1 LGFAIPPGTLTQRA
15 TTKGLKA
22 KGIVYGRGGTLTQ
35 REGRETGR
43 SKVKKQ
49 KKSFFPFVLSSLIR
63 IFVHEMRKLL
73 ILLTS
78 SLLLAMIACTPEK
91 RVTTAESAEW
101 EAHLRLD
108 SAIEYIDHQRYEQ
121 AMIQLKTA
129 EKLFPIMKNDSLC
142 YRVCLYIG
150 WLNEQA
156 GAHEMALDYEQKTKE
171 YAEATRNQ
179 HYIVNAIIHQ
189 ITTLNNMG
197 RTEEG
202 NRLNEQTINRYDS
215 LEQNQQ
221 STLLCNRAYYFMLDD
236 SLQQAEKTAYKA
248 AMLAEDSASMGN
260 ALSVLSRIM
269 LHKGDEHQAQIL
281 MSMIP
286 RTENLTLRYNR
297 LMTESEL
304 QESRGDYKAALETQ
318 KLLRQMSDSIAQQ
331 RAALDIT
338 RLQDQFDY
346 QWHAWRD
353 VQRNFKLSLLIIF
366 MLLFMGSIIY
376 IYFRRQQVHHREFQ
390 QRISDVR
397 ADMNQLL
404 AMRNTHIEDLKMALS
419 DRMEEIEQMKKK
431 LTGAFAEDE
440 MYLQIKNVKLGLDVL
455 DAIINKQNI
464 SQYGRN
470 EQQAV
475 VSALWMTNSQ
485 LAAILDNPDIQLTP
499 KETFFCI
506 MEHYNIIDDE
516 KIDLFCCT
524 EQALRST
531 KSRLNKK
538 MNLKLLHYNHRN

>member
-1 LGFAIPPGTLTQRA
+1 
-15 TTKGLKA
+15 
-22 KGIVYGRGGTLTQ
+22 
-35 REGRETGR
+35 
-43 SKVKKQ
+43 
-49 KKSFFPFVLSSLIR
+49 
-63 IFVHEMRKLL
+63 
-73 ILLTS
+73 
-78 SLLLAMIACTPEK
+78 
-91 RVTTAESAEW
+91 
-101 EAHLRLD
+101 
-108 SAIEYIDHQRYEQ
+108 
-121 AMIQLKTA
+121 MIQLKTA

-171 YAEATRNQ
+171 YAEATQNQ

-304 QESRGDYKAALETQ
+304 QESQGDYKAALETQ

-390 QRISDVR
+390 QRISNVR

>member
-1 LGFAIPPGTLTQRA
+1 
-15 TTKGLKA
+15 
-22 KGIVYGRGGTLTQ
+22 
-35 REGRETGR
+35 
-43 SKVKKQ
+43 
-49 KKSFFPFVLSSLIR
+49 
-63 IFVHEMRKLL
+63 
-73 ILLTS
+73 
-78 SLLLAMIACTPEK
+78 
-91 RVTTAESAEW
+91 
-101 EAHLRLD
+101 
-108 SAIEYIDHQRYEQ
+108 
-121 AMIQLKTA
+121 
-129 EKLFPIMKNDSLC
+129 
-142 YRVCLYIG
+142 
-150 WLNEQA
+150 
-156 GAHEMALDYEQKTKE
+156 MALDYEQKTKE
-171 YAEATRNQ
+171 YAEATQNQ

>member
-1 LGFAIPPGTLTQRA
+1 
-15 TTKGLKA
+15 
-22 KGIVYGRGGTLTQ
+22 
-35 REGRETGR
+35 
-43 SKVKKQ
+43 
-49 KKSFFPFVLSSLIR
+49 
-63 IFVHEMRKLL
+63 
-73 ILLTS
+73 
-78 SLLLAMIACTPEK
+78 
-91 RVTTAESAEW
+91 
-101 EAHLRLD
+101 
-108 SAIEYIDHQRYEQ
+108 
-121 AMIQLKTA
+121 MIQLKTA

-171 YAEATRNQ
+171 YAEATQNQ

>member
-1 LGFAIPPGTLTQRA
+1 
-15 TTKGLKA
+15 
-22 KGIVYGRGGTLTQ
+22 
-35 REGRETGR
+35 
-43 SKVKKQ
+43 
-49 KKSFFPFVLSSLIR
+49 
-63 IFVHEMRKLL
+63 
-73 ILLTS
+73 
-78 SLLLAMIACTPEK
+78 
-91 RVTTAESAEW
+91 
-101 EAHLRLD
+101 
-108 SAIEYIDHQRYEQ
+108 
-121 AMIQLKTA
+121 MIQLKTA

-538 MNLKLLHYNHRN
+538 MNLKHLHYNHRN

>member
-1 LGFAIPPGTLTQRA
+1 
-15 TTKGLKA
+15 
-22 KGIVYGRGGTLTQ
+22 
-35 REGRETGR
+35 
-43 SKVKKQ
+43 
-49 KKSFFPFVLSSLIR
+49 
-63 IFVHEMRKLL
+63 
-73 ILLTS
+73 
-78 SLLLAMIACTPEK
+78 
-91 RVTTAESAEW
+91 
-101 EAHLRLD
+101 
-108 SAIEYIDHQRYEQ
+108 
-121 AMIQLKTA
+121 MIQLKTA

-390 QRISDVR
+390 KRISDVR

-419 DRMEEIEQMKKK
+419 DRMEEVEQMKKK

-470 EQQAV
+470 EQLAV

>member
-1 LGFAIPPGTLTQRA
+1 
-15 TTKGLKA
+15 
-22 KGIVYGRGGTLTQ
+22 
-35 REGRETGR
+35 
-43 SKVKKQ
+43 
-49 KKSFFPFVLSSLIR
+49 
-63 IFVHEMRKLL
+63 
-73 ILLTS
+73 
-78 SLLLAMIACTPEK
+78 
-91 RVTTAESAEW
+91 
-101 EAHLRLD
+101 
-108 SAIEYIDHQRYEQ
+108 
-121 AMIQLKTA
+121 MIQLKTA

-419 DRMEEIEQMKKK
+419 DRMEEVEQMKKK

-538 MNLKLLHYNHRN
+538 MDLKLLHYNHRN

>member
-1 LGFAIPPGTLTQRA
+1 
-15 TTKGLKA
+15 
-22 KGIVYGRGGTLTQ
+22 
-35 REGRETGR
+35 
-43 SKVKKQ
+43 
-49 KKSFFPFVLSSLIR
+49 
-63 IFVHEMRKLL
+63 
-73 ILLTS
+73 
-78 SLLLAMIACTPEK
+78 
-91 RVTTAESAEW
+91 
-101 EAHLRLD
+101 
-108 SAIEYIDHQRYEQ
+108 
-121 AMIQLKTA
+121 MIQLKTA

-171 YAEATRNQ
+171 YAEATQNQ

-419 DRMEEIEQMKKK
+419 DRMEEVEQMKKK

-470 EQQAV
+470 EQLAV

>member
-1 LGFAIPPGTLTQRA
+1 
-15 TTKGLKA
+15 
-22 KGIVYGRGGTLTQ
+22 
-35 REGRETGR
+35 
-43 SKVKKQ
+43 
-49 KKSFFPFVLSSLIR
+49 
-63 IFVHEMRKLL
+63 
-73 ILLTS
+73 
-78 SLLLAMIACTPEK
+78 
-91 RVTTAESAEW
+91 
-101 EAHLRLD
+101 
-108 SAIEYIDHQRYEQ
+108 
-121 AMIQLKTA
+121 MIQLKTA

-390 QRISDVR
+390 QRISNVR

>member
-1 LGFAIPPGTLTQRA
+1 
-15 TTKGLKA
+15 
-22 KGIVYGRGGTLTQ
+22 
-35 REGRETGR
+35 
-43 SKVKKQ
+43 
-49 KKSFFPFVLSSLIR
+49 
-63 IFVHEMRKLL
+63 
-73 ILLTS
+73 
-78 SLLLAMIACTPEK
+78 
-91 RVTTAESAEW
+91 
-101 EAHLRLD
+101 
-108 SAIEYIDHQRYEQ
+108 
-121 AMIQLKTA
+121 MIQLKTA

-171 YAEATRNQ
+171 YAEATQNQ

-538 MNLKLLHYNHRN
+538 MNLKLLHSNHRN

>member
-1 LGFAIPPGTLTQRA
+1 
-15 TTKGLKA
+15 
-22 KGIVYGRGGTLTQ
+22 
-35 REGRETGR
+35 
-43 SKVKKQ
+43 
-49 KKSFFPFVLSSLIR
+49 
-63 IFVHEMRKLL
+63 
-73 ILLTS
+73 
-78 SLLLAMIACTPEK
+78 
-91 RVTTAESAEW
+91 
-101 EAHLRLD
+101 
-108 SAIEYIDHQRYEQ
+108 
-121 AMIQLKTA
+121 MIQLKTA

-156 GAHEMALDYEQKTKE
+156 GAHEIALDYEQKTKE

>member
-1 LGFAIPPGTLTQRA
+1 
-15 TTKGLKA
+15 
-22 KGIVYGRGGTLTQ
+22 
-35 REGRETGR
+35 
-43 SKVKKQ
+43 
-49 KKSFFPFVLSSLIR
+49 
-63 IFVHEMRKLL
+63 
-73 ILLTS
+73 
-78 SLLLAMIACTPEK
+78 
-91 RVTTAESAEW
+91 
-101 EAHLRLD
+101 
-108 SAIEYIDHQRYEQ
+108 
-121 AMIQLKTA
+121 MIQLKTA

-171 YAEATRNQ
+171 YAEATQNQ

-390 QRISDVR
+390 QRISNVR

>member
-1 LGFAIPPGTLTQRA
+1 
-15 TTKGLKA
+15 
-22 KGIVYGRGGTLTQ
+22 
-35 REGRETGR
+35 
-43 SKVKKQ
+43 
-49 KKSFFPFVLSSLIR
+49 
-63 IFVHEMRKLL
+63 
-73 ILLTS
+73 
-78 SLLLAMIACTPEK
+78 
-91 RVTTAESAEW
+91 
-101 EAHLRLD
+101 
-108 SAIEYIDHQRYEQ
+108 
-121 AMIQLKTA
+121 MIQLKTA

-171 YAEATRNQ
+171 YAEATQNQ

-366 MLLFMGSIIY
+366 MLLSMGSIIY

>member
-1 LGFAIPPGTLTQRA
+1 
-15 TTKGLKA
+15 
-22 KGIVYGRGGTLTQ
+22 
-35 REGRETGR
+35 
-43 SKVKKQ
+43 
-49 KKSFFPFVLSSLIR
+49 
-63 IFVHEMRKLL
+63 
-73 ILLTS
+73 
-78 SLLLAMIACTPEK
+78 
-91 RVTTAESAEW
+91 
-101 EAHLRLD
+101 
-108 SAIEYIDHQRYEQ
+108 
-121 AMIQLKTA
+121 MIQLKTA

>member
-1 LGFAIPPGTLTQRA
+1 
-15 TTKGLKA
+15 
-22 KGIVYGRGGTLTQ
+22 
-35 REGRETGR
+35 
-43 SKVKKQ
+43 
-49 KKSFFPFVLSSLIR
+49 
-63 IFVHEMRKLL
+63 
-73 ILLTS
+73 
-78 SLLLAMIACTPEK
+78 
-91 RVTTAESAEW
+91 
-101 EAHLRLD
+101 
-108 SAIEYIDHQRYEQ
+108 
-121 AMIQLKTA
+121 MIQLKTA

-297 LMTESEL
+297 LMTETEL

>member
-1 LGFAIPPGTLTQRA
+1 
-15 TTKGLKA
+15 
-22 KGIVYGRGGTLTQ
+22 
-35 REGRETGR
+35 
-43 SKVKKQ
+43 
-49 KKSFFPFVLSSLIR
+49 
-63 IFVHEMRKLL
+63 
-73 ILLTS
+73 
-78 SLLLAMIACTPEK
+78 
-91 RVTTAESAEW
+91 
-101 EAHLRLD
+101 
-108 SAIEYIDHQRYEQ
+108 
-121 AMIQLKTA
+121 MIQLKTA

-171 YAEATRNQ
+171 YAEATQNQ

-419 DRMEEIEQMKKK
+419 DRMEEVEQMKKK

-538 MNLKLLHYNHRN
+538 MDLKLLHYNHRN

>member
-1 LGFAIPPGTLTQRA
+1 
-15 TTKGLKA
+15 
-22 KGIVYGRGGTLTQ
+22 
-35 REGRETGR
+35 
-43 SKVKKQ
+43 
-49 KKSFFPFVLSSLIR
+49 
-63 IFVHEMRKLL
+63 
-73 ILLTS
+73 
-78 SLLLAMIACTPEK
+78 
-91 RVTTAESAEW
+91 
-101 EAHLRLD
+101 
-108 SAIEYIDHQRYEQ
+108 
-121 AMIQLKTA
+121 
-129 EKLFPIMKNDSLC
+129 
-142 YRVCLYIG
+142 
-150 WLNEQA
+150 
-156 GAHEMALDYEQKTKE
+156 
-171 YAEATRNQ
+171 
-179 HYIVNAIIHQ
+179 
-189 ITTLNNMG
+189 
-197 RTEEG
+197 
-202 NRLNEQTINRYDS
+202 
-215 LEQNQQ
+215 
-221 STLLCNRAYYFMLDD
+221 MLDD

-506 MEHYNIIDDE
+506 MEHYGIIDDE

>member
-1 LGFAIPPGTLTQRA
+1 
-15 TTKGLKA
+15 
-22 KGIVYGRGGTLTQ
+22 
-35 REGRETGR
+35 
-43 SKVKKQ
+43 
-49 KKSFFPFVLSSLIR
+49 
-63 IFVHEMRKLL
+63 
-73 ILLTS
+73 
-78 SLLLAMIACTPEK
+78 
-91 RVTTAESAEW
+91 
-101 EAHLRLD
+101 
-108 SAIEYIDHQRYEQ
+108 
-121 AMIQLKTA
+121 MIQLKTA

-538 MNLKLLHYNHRN
+538 MNLKLLHYNHRNK

>member
-1 LGFAIPPGTLTQRA
+1 
-15 TTKGLKA
+15 
-22 KGIVYGRGGTLTQ
+22 
-35 REGRETGR
+35 
-43 SKVKKQ
+43 
-49 KKSFFPFVLSSLIR
+49 
-63 IFVHEMRKLL
+63 
-73 ILLTS
+73 
-78 SLLLAMIACTPEK
+78 
-91 RVTTAESAEW
+91 
-101 EAHLRLD
+101 
-108 SAIEYIDHQRYEQ
+108 
-121 AMIQLKTA
+121 MIQLKTA

-215 LEQNQQ
+215 LEQNQH

-390 QRISDVR
+390 QRISNVR

>member
-1 LGFAIPPGTLTQRA
+1 
-15 TTKGLKA
+15 
-22 KGIVYGRGGTLTQ
+22 
-35 REGRETGR
+35 
-43 SKVKKQ
+43 
-49 KKSFFPFVLSSLIR
+49 
-63 IFVHEMRKLL
+63 
-73 ILLTS
+73 
-78 SLLLAMIACTPEK
+78 
-91 RVTTAESAEW
+91 
-101 EAHLRLD
+101 
-108 SAIEYIDHQRYEQ
+108 
-121 AMIQLKTA
+121 MIQLKTA

-419 DRMEEIEQMKKK
+419 DRMEEVEQMKKK

>member
-1 LGFAIPPGTLTQRA
+1 
-15 TTKGLKA
+15 
-22 KGIVYGRGGTLTQ
+22 
-35 REGRETGR
+35 
-43 SKVKKQ
+43 
-49 KKSFFPFVLSSLIR
+49 
-63 IFVHEMRKLL
+63 
-73 ILLTS
+73 
-78 SLLLAMIACTPEK
+78 
-91 RVTTAESAEW
+91 
-101 EAHLRLD
+101 
-108 SAIEYIDHQRYEQ
+108 
-121 AMIQLKTA
+121 MIQLKTA

-269 LHKGDEHQAQIL
+269 LHKGDEHQAKIL

>member
-1 LGFAIPPGTLTQRA
+1 
-15 TTKGLKA
+15 
-22 KGIVYGRGGTLTQ
+22 
-35 REGRETGR
+35 
-43 SKVKKQ
+43 
-49 KKSFFPFVLSSLIR
+49 
-63 IFVHEMRKLL
+63 
-73 ILLTS
+73 
-78 SLLLAMIACTPEK
+78 
-91 RVTTAESAEW
+91 
-101 EAHLRLD
+101 
-108 SAIEYIDHQRYEQ
+108 
-121 AMIQLKTA
+121 MIQLKTA

-304 QESRGDYKAALETQ
+304 QESQGDYKAALETQ